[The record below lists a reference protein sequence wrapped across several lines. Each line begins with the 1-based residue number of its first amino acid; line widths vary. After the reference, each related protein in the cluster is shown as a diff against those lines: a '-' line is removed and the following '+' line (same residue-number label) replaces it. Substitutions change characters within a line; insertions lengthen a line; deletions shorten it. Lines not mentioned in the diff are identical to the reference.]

1 MDYYT
6 NAATPL
12 HDAYLFF
19 PMMYNHF
26 PEALPWDPKDFS
38 FASSFHASFLFSINQ
53 FLFVSCYQF
62 EAQGVFFKTTINRTG
77 LYLRA

>member
-1 MDYYT
+1 MQDELTVLITDHEDPPCMDYYT

-53 FLFVSCYQF
+53 FIV
-62 EAQGVFFKTTINRTG
+62 
-77 LYLRA
+77 